1 MIQKSLSE
9 EAHKSILKKYGTG
22 VFTDPRKVME
32 SPPMIVPMTPA
43 IDISIYG
50 GAQEGSWITL
60 TGMPK
65 MGKSTLALKFAAN
78 CQKPEYGGRT
88 IYYIDVEGRISK
100 KNLDWAGFDFDK
112 FHLIR
117 SHKLPPTEEFPNGEP
132 VIYYAED
139 YLGMGLDFLK
149 NDHGCVLIIDSIPML
164 TPRSTGEKSDFGE
177 AGRRAEVNSLLSK
190 FCQEVAQILPVNKNF
205 VVAITQMMGNPSGK
219 GKTRTEKG
227 GFAIAYQADTK
238 LEATYMEKISKKEG
252 EAPIGQR
259 VHWEVHCCSLGPPFQ
274 KPEMIIRYGEGVDT
288 ISEIIGCAKEY
299 GVVELSGAWFKH
311 KDAAGVEQ
319 KFQGEEKF
327 RIYLKENPD
336 ETDII
341 YGKLLSLFK

>member
-112 FHLIR
+112 
-117 SHKLPPTEEFPNGEP
+117 
-132 VIYYAED
+132 
-139 YLGMGLDFLK
+139 
-149 NDHGCVLIIDSIPML
+149 
-164 TPRSTGEKSDFGE
+164 
-177 AGRRAEVNSLLSK
+177 
-190 FCQEVAQILPVNKNF
+190 
-205 VVAITQMMGNPSGK
+205 
-219 GKTRTEKG
+219 
-227 GFAIAYQADTK
+227 
-238 LEATYMEKISKKEG
+238 
-252 EAPIGQR
+252 
-259 VHWEVHCCSLGPPFQ
+259 
-274 KPEMIIRYGEGVDT
+274 
-288 ISEIIGCAKEY
+288 
-299 GVVELSGAWFKH
+299 
-311 KDAAGVEQ
+311 
-319 KFQGEEKF
+319 
-327 RIYLKENPD
+327 
-336 ETDII
+336 
-341 YGKLLSLFK
+341 